1 MKITRASHLFLALF
15 LLVLALVVIVACLI
29 LIAAL
34 VYGGII
40 VITPLVALLVGV
52 EESTARIVAI
62 VLVAAVAIVGV
73 AIGFARFLG
82 IKGV

>member
-1 MKITRASHLFLALF
+1 MFLALF
-15 LLVLALVVIVACLI
+15 LLVLALVVIVAFLI
-29 LIAAL
+29 FIAAL

-40 VITPLVALLVGV
+40 VMTPLVALLVGV

-82 IKGV
+82 VKGV

>member
-34 VYGGII
+34 VYGGIM
-40 VITPLVALLVGV
+40 TPLVALLVGV